1 MAKNSGQKLKLLY
14 IVKILLEESDEQH
27 VVSTKMLI
35 DKLSAYGISA
45 ERKSIYDDIAKLQD
59 YGYDIIQSDNRNGGG
74 YYLASREFELAELKF
89 LVDAV
94 QSTRFITQKKSSQL
108 IKKLEQLTSK
118 HDAKALQRQVYV
130 SGRVKTENESI
141 YYSIDSLHKAIQD
154 NKQIV
159 FTYMEWNS
167 KKELVPRKE
176 GQEYR
181 VSPWTLIC
189 QDENYYMAAF
199 DESAG
204 IIKHYRV
211 DKMANI
217 RILSEAR
224 TGASEYEKMNPA
236 EYTNRTFS
244 MFGGELEDVS
254 LIFPEKLIGV
264 VIDRFGKEI
273 PVRKEDNKLRARVK
287 VVVSPPFFGW
297 LATVGKDVQIVSPEN
312 VKEQYITWLEALLKE
327 YKQKEG

>member
-14 IVKILLEESDEQH
+14 IVKILTEESDEQH

-35 DKLSAYGISA
+35 EKLVAYGISA
-45 ERKSIYDDIAKLQD
+45 ERKSIYDDIARLQEF
-59 YGYDIIQSDNRNGGG
+59 GYDIIQSDNRNGGG
-74 YYLASREFELAELKF
+74 YYLASRDFELAELKF

-108 IKKLEQLTSK
+108 IKKLECLASK
-118 HDAKALQRQVYV
+118 HDAKSLQRHVYV

-141 YYSIDSLHKAIQD
+141 YYSIDSLHKAIQE
-154 NKQIV
+154 NKQIS

-167 KKELVPRKE
+167 KKQLVPRKA
-176 GQEYR
+176 GQEYV

-189 QDENYYMAAF
+189 QEENYYLAAY
-199 DESAG
+199 DENAQ

-217 RILSEAR
+217 QILSDKR
-224 TGASEYEKMNPA
+224 VGATEYEKINPA

-244 MFGGELEDVS
+244 MYGGELEDVS
-254 LIFPEKLIGV
+254 LTFPERLIGV

-273 PVRKEDNKLRARVK
+273 PVRMEEDKLRARVK

-297 LATVGKDVQIVSPEN
+297 LATVGKDVQIVSPEH
-312 VKEQYITWLEALLKE
+312 VKEEYITWLETLLKE
-327 YKQKEG
+327 YK

>member
-14 IVKILLEESDEQH
+14 IVKILTEESDEQH

-35 DKLSAYGISA
+35 EKLAAYGISA
-45 ERKSIYDDIAKLQD
+45 ERKSIYDDIARLQEF
-59 YGYDIIQSDNRNGGG
+59 GYDIIQSDNRNGGG
-74 YYLASREFELAELKF
+74 YYLASRDFELAELKF

-108 IKKLEQLTSK
+108 IKKLECLASK
-118 HDAKALQRQVYV
+118 HDAKSLQRHVYV

-141 YYSIDSLHKAIQD
+141 YYSIDSLHKAIQE
-154 NKQIV
+154 NKQIS

-167 KKELVPRKE
+167 KKQLVPRKA
-176 GQEYR
+176 GQEYV

-189 QDENYYMAAF
+189 QEENYYLAAY
-199 DESAG
+199 DENAQ

-217 RILSEAR
+217 QILSDKR
-224 TGASEYEKMNPA
+224 VGATEYEKINPA

-244 MFGGELEDVS
+244 MYGGELEDVS
-254 LIFPEKLIGV
+254 LTFPERLIGV

-273 PVRKEDNKLRARVK
+273 PVRMEENKLRARVK

-297 LATVGKDVQIVSPEN
+297 LATVGKDVQIVSPEH
-312 VKEQYITWLEALLKE
+312 VKEEYITWLETLLKE
-327 YKQKEG
+327 YK